1 MRAFWKA
8 VYDHLKAGEPVAL
21 VTVAASKGSVPR
33 GAGARMAV
41 FANGSATGSVG
52 GGAVEHAARAFA
64 QETVAGGARLKRY
77 GLTRDD
83 AAGLGMICGGDVTL
97 LFQPLLPGLGAAEAV
112 SEAVCAALAER
123 RPCWL
128 AQEVLPDGRALMGLY
143 GKDGLL
149 AGDRL
154 DPEPALA
161 ARPILETG
169 ARIRFT
175 DPVSRAGRALIFG
188 GGHVSRALTPI
199 LAGVGFS
206 VFVYDDR
213 PEFAD
218 IARFPGADGA
228 AVVDFSDLKREV
240 NVTPDDFAVI
250 VTRGHQADYEV
261 LRQVL
266 PAGAAYLGMIGSRA
280 KVRATLDRLCDDGY
294 DPEEIARVCAPIG
307 LPIGA
312 QTPEE
317 IAVSIAAEMILRR
330 SQLR

>member
-1 MRAFWKA
+1 VRAFWKA

-41 FANGSATGSVG
+41 FADGSSTGSVG

-218 IARFPGADGA
+218 IARFPARTARRCGFLRSKARSERYARRLCGHRHPGPSGGLRGA
-228 AVVDFSDLKREV
+228 
-240 NVTPDDFAVI
+240 
-250 VTRGHQADYEV
+250 
-261 LRQVL
+261 
-266 PAGAAYLGMIGSRA
+266 PAGTPRRGRLPWHDWQPREGS
-280 KVRATLDRLCDDGY
+280 GH
-294 DPEEIARVCAPIG
+294 PGP
-307 LPIGA
+307 P
-312 QTPEE
+312 
-317 IAVSIAAEMILRR
+317 LRR
-330 SQLR
+330 WV